1 MCTMTSEP
9 APRVL
14 VADDQ
19 TDVVVALG
27 LLLRQDGL
35 DVESAGSVLEVR
47 ERVHASAF
55 DLLLMDLNYARDTT
69 SGTEGLELLA
79 DVRAHDPLLPVL
91 VMTGWGSIDTAV
103 EAMRR
108 GACGFIHKP
117 WDNDA
122 LTAAIRREVED
133 GRALRRARSRAIR
146 EQQEAQTIQRSLL
159 PTEIPAIDGADVAAR
174 WNPASAF
181 GGDLYDVAQL
191 ADGRIAISIGDVCGK
206 GLPAALLMANVQ
218 ALVRAFASIDPSPR
232 SLVTRL
238 NHELSRHA
246 GLRRF
251 VTFFFAVYDPASRRL
266 TYCNAGHNPPMVA
279 RADGSIARLDAGG
292 MVLGA
297 FEHIEFEE
305 ASAEL
310 RSGDRLLLFTDGIT
324 EARTADDREFG
335 DEGLLEVLSR
345 RRDAL
350 DAQGLVDA
358 VVAGA
363 TEFARGEFQDD
374 ATVLG
379 MMIR

>member
-1 MCTMTSEP
+1 MTSEP

-19 TDVVVALG
+19 TDVVAALG

-47 ERVHASAF
+47 ERVRASAF

-79 DVRAHDPLLPVL
+79 DVHAHDPLLPVL

-103 EAMRR
+103 DAMRR

-159 PTEIPAIDGADVAAR
+159 PAEIPDIAGVDIAAR
-174 WNPASAF
+174 WNPATAF
-181 GGDLYDVAQL
+181 GGDLYDVTTL
-191 ADGRIAISIGDVCGK
+191 ADGRLAISIGDVCGK

-218 ALVRAFASIDPSPR
+218 ALVRAFASVDPSPS

-238 NHELSRHA
+238 NRELARHA
-246 GLRRF
+246 ALRRF
-251 VTFFFAVYDPASRRL
+251 VTFFFAVYDADSRRL
-266 TYCNAGHNPPMVA
+266 TYCNAGHNPPIVA

-297 FEHIEFEE
+297 FEHTEFED
-305 ASAEL
+305 ASTEL

-335 DEGLLEVLSR
+335 DEGLLEVLR
-345 RRDAL
+345 RRGDAV
-350 DAQGLVDA
+350 DAQGFVDA
-358 VVAGA
+358 VFAGA
-363 TEFARGEFQDD
+363 TEFAHGEFQDD

-379 MMIR
+379 MFIG